1 MIVEWFAG
9 FGAWNWMI
17 LGTVLLALE
26 ILTPGVYLL
35 WLGIAAVVTGLV
47 SFALQGTGQAAGF
60 WVWQVQILVFLVL
73 SIVSVLVG
81 RRVFPTTGTADTDQ
95 PLLNQRELQL
105 VGRTA
110 VLQEP
115 IAEGRGRIR
124 LGDTLWRVN
133 GPDLPA
139 GARVRVISAAN
150 GELTVEAA

>member
-1 MIVEWFAG
+1 MLVQWFAG

-35 WLGIAAVVTGLV
+35 WLGIAAVLTGLL
-47 SFALQGTGQAAGF
+47 SFALWGAGF
-60 WVWQVQILVFLVL
+60 WVWQVQILVFLAL

-81 RRVFPTTGTADTDQ
+81 RRAFPTTGTADTDQ

-110 VLQEP
+110 TLEEP
-115 IAEGRGRIR
+115 IVEGRGRVR
-124 LGDTLWRVN
+124 LGDTLWRVS

-139 GARVRVISAAN
+139 GARVRVVTAAN
-150 GELTVEAA
+150 GELGVEQA

>member
-35 WLGIAAVVTGLV
+35 WLGIAAIVTGLI
-47 SFALQGTGQAAGF
+47 SFVLGDAGF

-73 SIVSVLVG
+73 SIVSVLIG
-81 RRVFPTTGTADTDQ
+81 RRAFPTTGTADTDQ

-115 IAEGRGRIR
+115 IAEGRGRVR

-139 GARVRVISAAN
+139 GTRVRVVSAAG
-150 GELTVEAA
+150 GELAVEPV

>member
-1 MIVEWFAG
+1 MVVQWFAG

-35 WLGIAAVVTGLV
+35 WLGIAAILTGLL
-47 SFALQGTGQAAGF
+47 SFALWEAGF
-60 WVWQVQILVFLVL
+60 WVWQVQILVFLAL

-81 RRVFPTTGTADTDQ
+81 RRAFPTTGTADTDQ

-110 VLQEP
+110 TLEEP
-115 IAEGRGRIR
+115 IVEGRGRVR
-124 LGDTLWRVN
+124 LGDTLWRVS

-139 GARVRVISAAN
+139 GARVRVVTAGN
-150 GELTVEAA
+150 GELGVEPA

>member
-1 MIVEWFAG
+1 MIVQWFAG

-35 WLGIAAVVTGLV
+35 WLGIAAVLTGLL
-47 SFALQGTGQAAGF
+47 SFALWEAGF
-60 WVWQVQILVFLVL
+60 WGWQVQILAFLVL
-73 SIVSVLVG
+73 SIVSVLIG

-95 PLLNQRELQL
+95 PLLNQRERQL

-110 VLQEP
+110 TLEEP
-115 IAEGRGRIR
+115 IVEGRGRIR
-124 LGDTLWRVN
+124 LGDTLWRIS

-139 GARVRVISAAN
+139 GARVRVIATVN
-150 GELTVEAA
+150 GELTVEPA

>member
-17 LGTVLLALE
+17 LGTMLLALE

-35 WLGIAAVVTGLV
+35 WLGIAAIVTGLI
-47 SFALQGTGQAAGF
+47 SFVLGDAGF
-60 WVWQVQILVFLVL
+60 WVWQVQILIFLVL

-81 RRVFPTTGTADTDQ
+81 RRAFPTTGTADTDQ

-115 IAEGRGRIR
+115 IAEGRGRVR

-139 GARVRVISAAN
+139 GTRVRVVSAAG
-150 GELTVEAA
+150 GELAVEPA

>member
-1 MIVEWFAG
+1 MIAQWFAG

-35 WLGIAAVVTGLV
+35 WLGIAAVLTGLL
-47 SFALQGTGQAAGF
+47 SFALWEASF
-60 WVWQVQILVFLVL
+60 WVWQVQILVFLAL

-81 RRVFPTTGTADTDQ
+81 RRLFPTTGTADTDQ
-95 PLLNQRELQL
+95 PLLNQRERQL

-115 IAEGRGRIR
+115 IAEGRGRVR
-124 LGDTLWRVN
+124 LGDTLWKVN

-139 GARVRVISAAN
+139 GARVRVVSTEN

>member
-1 MIVEWFAG
+1 MIAQWFAG

-35 WLGIAAVVTGLV
+35 WLGIAAVLTGLL
-47 SFALQGTGQAAGF
+47 SFALWEAGF
-60 WVWQVQILVFLVL
+60 WVWQVQILVFLAL

-81 RRVFPTTGTADTDQ
+81 RRLFPTTGTADTDQ
-95 PLLNQRELQL
+95 PLLNQRERQL
-105 VGRTA
+105 LGRTA

-115 IAEGRGRIR
+115 IAEGRGRVR

-139 GARVRVISAAN
+139 GARVRVVSTEN

>member
-35 WLGIAAVVTGLV
+35 WLGIAAIVTGLI
-47 SFALQGTGQAAGF
+47 SFVLGDAGF

-81 RRVFPTTGTADTDQ
+81 RRAFPTTGTADTDQ

-115 IAEGRGRIR
+115 IAEGRGRVR

-139 GARVRVISAAN
+139 GTRVRVVSAAG
-150 GELTVEAA
+150 GELAVEPV

>member
-1 MIVEWFAG
+1 MIAQWFAG

-35 WLGIAAVVTGLV
+35 WLGIAAVVTGLL
-47 SFALQGTGQAAGF
+47 SFLLWEAGF
-60 WVWQVQILVFLVL
+60 WVWQVQILAFLVL
-73 SIVSVLVG
+73 SIVSVIVG

-95 PLLNQRELQL
+95 PLLNQREMQL

-110 VLQEP
+110 TLEEP
-115 IAEGRGRIR
+115 IVEGRGRIR

-133 GPDLPA
+133 GPDLPV
-139 GARVRVISAAN
+139 GTRVRVVAATS
-150 GELTVEAA
+150 GELAVEPAQ

>member
-1 MIVEWFAG
+1 MIVQWFAG

-35 WLGIAAVVTGLV
+35 WLGIAAIITGLL
-47 SFALQGTGQAAGF
+47 SFAF
-60 WVWQVQILVFLVL
+60 WETAFWGWQVQILAFLDL
-73 SIVSVLVG
+73 TIVSVLIG

-95 PLLNQRELQL
+95 PLLNQRERQL

-110 VLQEP
+110 TLEEP
-115 IAEGRGRIR
+115 IVEGRGRIR
-124 LGDTLWRVN
+124 LGDTLWRIS

-139 GARVRVISAAN
+139 GARVRVIATVN
-150 GELTVEAA
+150 GELTVEPA

>member
-35 WLGIAAVVTGLV
+35 WLGIAAIVTGLI
-47 SFALQGTGQAAGF
+47 SFVLGDAGF

-115 IAEGRGRIR
+115 IAEGRGRVR

-139 GARVRVISAAN
+139 GARVRVVSAAN
-150 GELTVEAA
+150 GELTVEPA

>member
-1 MIVEWFAG
+1 MIVQWFAG

-35 WLGIAAVVTGLV
+35 WLGIAAILTGLL
-47 SFALQGTGQAAGF
+47 SFMLWETGLWG
-60 WVWQVQILVFLVL
+60 WQVQIIAFLVL
-73 SIVSVLVG
+73 SIVSVLIG

-110 VLQEP
+110 TLEEP
-115 IAEGRGRIR
+115 IVEGRGRIR
-124 LGDTLWRVN
+124 LGDTLWRIS
-133 GPDLPA
+133 GPDLPV
-139 GARVRVISAAN
+139 GARVRVTAAVN
-150 GELTVEAA
+150 GELTVEPA